1 MNVLLLDQFSD
12 VGGAQRCL
20 LDLLPAMQVRGWRTV
35 VAAPGEGDLFRRAQA
50 AGAIVKHVSCGPYSM
65 GTKTAGDIL
74 RFARQQPR
82 LKRQILD
89 LMEEYRIGLLYV
101 NGPRMTPAA
110 VWAGRRVPV
119 VFHCHS
125 HVPKPYAT
133 WLVARPLARIGATVI
148 SSSRF
153 TAASIGLE
161 SAVIYNGVADCARP
175 RVPAY
180 DGFRI
185 GVIGR
190 IAPQKGQ
197 ALFLQAA
204 RILLQ
209 CAPDCRFEISG
220 APLFGDPDAKEY
232 YSRLEQ
238 LARGLPVEF
247 SGWTDDIGSV
257 LARLDVLVVPSLG
270 AEATTRVVLEAF
282 SAEAPVVAFATGG
295 IPEVI
300 VHDRTGLLVGEPSPE
315 ALASALAGLLS
326 RGRDKLSV
334 LARAAREEW
343 RTRFTLERYQND
355 VLALLESAQERAKK
369 QGRHDRQ
376 DGGRSDHC
384 RVTEA

>member
-1 MNVLLLDQFSD
+1 
-12 VGGAQRCL
+12 
-20 LDLLPAMQVRGWRTV
+20 
-35 VAAPGEGDLFRRAQA
+35 
-50 AGAIVKHVSCGPYSM
+50 
-65 GTKTAGDIL
+65 
-74 RFARQQPR
+74 
-82 LKRQILD
+82 
-89 LMEEYRIGLLYV
+89 MEEYRIGLLYV

-161 SAVIYNGVADCARP
+161 AAVIYNGVADCARP

-204 RILLQ
+204 RILLNLV
-209 CAPDCRFEISG
+209 PDCRFEISG
-220 APLFGDPDAKEY
+220 ASLSGDPDAKEY
-232 YSRLEQ
+232 YSRIEQ

-282 SAEAPVVAFATGG
+282 SAKAPVVAFATGG

-300 VHDRTGLLVGEPSPE
+300 VHDRTGLLVREPSPE

-326 RGRDKLSV
+326 RGRDSSPCLRVRRARNGAPDSLSNAIRTMYSRSLNPRKSV
-334 LARAAREEW
+334 RKRKADTIARMAAAAI
-343 RTRFTLERYQND
+343 T
-355 VLALLESAQERAKK
+355 A
-369 QGRHDRQ
+369 G
-376 DGGRSDHC
+376 
-384 RVTEA
+384 